1 MTLTVDELREILDD
15 MAGLPYGGEVV
26 DQRTHA
32 LQCAGHAI
40 DAGSEPELVTAA
52 LLHDVGRVPRVRRAH
67 PGPHEEAGA
76 AWCAAHTT
84 ERIAWLVGAH
94 VPAKRY
100 LVATDPAYAATLSPA
115 SVASL
120 RVQGGAYD
128 DAEAAEFARHP
139 WAADALALRA
149 WDEAA
154 KEPDLPGAD
163 VETVCDALR
172 RALG

>member
-1 MTLTVDELREILDD
+1 MLTVDQLREILDD

-40 DAGSEPELVTAA
+40 DAGSDAELVTAA
-52 LLHDVGRVPRVRRAH
+52 VLHDVGRVPRVLRAY

-76 AWCAAHTT
+76 AWCTARTT

-100 LVATDPAYAATLSPA
+100 LVATDPRYAATLSPA

-120 RVQGGAYD
+120 RVQGGPF
-128 DAEAAEFARHP
+128 DAAEVAEFARHP
-139 WAADALALRA
+139 WSADALRLRA

-154 KEPDLPGAD
+154 KEPDVPGAAVD
-163 VETVCDALR
+163 AVCAALR

>member
-1 MTLTVDELREILDD
+1 MLTADELREILDD

-40 DAGSEPELVTAA
+40 DAGSVPELAA
-52 LLHDVGRVPRVRRAH
+52 AAALHDVGRVPRVLRAY

-76 AWCAAHTT
+76 AWCKARTT

-120 RVQGGAYD
+120 RVQGGPYD
-128 DAEAAEFARHP
+128 AAAAAEFANHP
-139 WAADALALRA
+139 WAGDALALRA

-154 KEPDLPGAD
+154 KAPDLPGAD
-163 VETVCDALR
+163 VDAVCDALR
-172 RALG
+172 RALE